1 MRGVKVESP
10 ERREEIYRQLGEE
23 ITLFLKVFV
32 QIQRERANAE
42 RHMRRILSGAQ
53 KIGGPLLRD
62 VEILQGDFIRFL
74 EQPISHGLRDKILR
88 DALRIQ
94 HEVSKL

>member
-1 MRGVKVESP
+1 VESP

-23 ITLFLKVFV
+23 LALFLRAFA
-32 QIQRERANAE
+32 QIQRERVSAE

-53 KIGGPLLRD
+53 KIGGTLLRD

-88 DALRIQ
+88 NALRIE